1 MNKPVKVIT
10 VIVLIVTAAV
20 FIPHIINLTPDELA
34 ELMPDSVPG
43 AALFLFVLYCIK
55 SVVFVIPML
64 LLYVCAGLIMPPAA
78 AVVFTLFCVSVE
90 MTIGFFA
97 GRKLGLSRVRKI
109 ASESKYAGKLFDRIG
124 ENVFLSSFVLRFI
137 PVFSM
142 DIVSMIFGAA
152 GVDYP
157 EFMAGSLLGL
167 IPGLIPAVLAGNSIA
182 KPFSAEF
189 LVPFSV
195 FAFLSIMCT
204 LIYFIRNKR
213 NMTE

>member
-1 MNKPVKVIT
+1 VNKPVKVIT

-34 ELMPDSVPG
+34 ELMPDSVPA

-152 GVDYP
+152 G
-157 EFMAGSLLGL
+157 
-167 IPGLIPAVLAGNSIA
+167 SII
-182 KPFSAEF
+182 
-189 LVPFSV
+189 LNLWQVH
-195 FAFLSIMCT
+195 CWG
-204 LIYFIRNKR
+204 
-213 NMTE
+213 